1 MKKINKFGFEIK
13 IRKKHPE
20 IQEES
25 NLCSYAESELAR
37 LESDDEDGMQKVMN
51 EGIIDII
58 RAFSGQGY
66 SGFSASYAINI
77 LTRLLKFK
85 PIGVLTGE
93 DDEWNECSGMRRGL
107 HTYQNKRCFSVFKDV
122 DAEGNIV
129 SCHDI
134 DGIICSDNVPDK
146 PEKIY
151 LKELSEDERIV
162 ITDPDEIEALR
173 VEKRREMDE
182 AYARDKAAG
191 WGQ

>member
-1 MKKINKFGFEIK
+1 MKKINIFGFEIK

-20 IQEES
+20 IHK
-25 NLCSYAESELAR
+25 C
-37 LESDDEDGMQKVMN
+37 
-51 EGIIDII
+51 
-58 RAFSGQGY
+58 
-66 SGFSASYAINI
+66 INK
-77 LTRLLKFK
+77 LLKFK

-93 DDEWNECSGMRRGL
+93 DDEWNECSGMRSGL

-134 DGIICSDNVPDK
+134 DGIICSDNGGITWFTTAEYRKSVTFPYAVPDK